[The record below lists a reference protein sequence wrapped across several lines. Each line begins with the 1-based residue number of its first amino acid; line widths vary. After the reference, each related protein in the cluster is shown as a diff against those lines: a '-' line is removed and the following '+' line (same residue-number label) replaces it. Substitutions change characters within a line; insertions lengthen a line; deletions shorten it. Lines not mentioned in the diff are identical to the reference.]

1 MDDFICDDEE
11 EEEDDDDNEDEYE
24 DDDDHSDVEDTTDED
39 ELIPLPK
46 SRGRCI
52 CLYIFPFTFINY
64 LVCYCRFDS
73 INVQWKHAVKLK
85 TKDVEVSK
93 ERKPKIIPIVPSKDE
108 NSDAGKESKK
118 EVANGGISSDG
129 VSNSIASKESKPTII
144 PIVPSKAE
152 NSDAGKES
160 KKDIGNGGISSD
172 VVTNSIVSSERDD
185 KNDASVSKKRKV
197 EAQDA
202 QSTKKRFVWFPLNN
216 FLTSFNYM
224 RVWHLDLWLNPVY
237 SHLKFI

>member
-118 EVANGGISSDG
+118 
-129 VSNSIASKESKPTII
+129 
-144 PIVPSKAE
+144 
-152 NSDAGKES
+152 
-160 KKDIGNGGISSD
+160 DIGNGGISSD